1 VPKAA
6 LGIRVRGP
14 FPLLDDSVK
23 VQLADGSLKSTEGSM
38 HCLIDLLDL
47 HDEKIETHIQVFEVS
62 RLPVAAASPYILLVG
77 RDLQYELRIDI
88 QHDGQLR
95 RADNEKDTEQRLP
108 SVDTEYERLPSVAT
122 EYDNLY
128 IPYLDDSTV
137 MKTDKHVY
145 ILQDTGIIED
155 SSTSVNKTTTKK
167 HDFSPRDA
175 TSIHWKRI
183 PGSDSF
189 VLAN

>member
-1 VPKAA
+1 
-6 LGIRVRGP
+6 
-14 FPLLDDSVK
+14 
-23 VQLADGSLKSTEGSM
+23 M
-38 HCLIDLLDL
+38 IDLLDL
-47 HDEKIETHIQVFEVS
+47 HNEKIETHIQVFEVS

-108 SVDTEYERLPSVAT
+108 SVDTEYERLPSVDTEYERLPSVDTEYERLPSVDT

>member
-1 VPKAA
+1 
-6 LGIRVRGP
+6 
-14 FPLLDDSVK
+14 
-23 VQLADGSLKSTEGSM
+23 M